1 MLVSRKSWT
10 ALKVKRSIADTDS
23 VDNQGIHNFRVQI
36 PAKVMESIGF
46 SFSSFCNGGLVLDGW
61 CWVWN
66 GFWVY
71 KTSNVI
77 VYVPLSTVLV
87 FIDGSFDRGQVGA

>member
-1 MLVSRKSWT
+1 M
-10 ALKVKRSIADTDS
+10 
-23 VDNQGIHNFRVQI
+23 
-36 PAKVMESIGF
+36 
-46 SFSSFCNGGLVLDGW
+46 LDGW

-87 FIDGSFDRGQVGA
+87 FIDGSFDRGQVGASGSVGPGLVVG